1 MLFKSTSLMTVIES
15 GQENYIH
22 QNI

>member
-1 MLFKSTSLMTVIES
+1 MLFKSTSLMTVIEN
-15 GQENYIH
+15 GQENYIQ